1 MWSAAREA
9 RSSNMELGN
18 HGKNCLKTKTKY
30 SSLTLISLKM
40 FSLPPRNYLASTL
53 RGDFK
58 GIKEIIVYFRSE
70 NIVFKTPQ
78 EKKSS

>member
-1 MWSAAREA
+1 
-9 RSSNMELGN
+9 
-18 HGKNCLKTKTKY
+18 
-30 SSLTLISLKM
+30 M